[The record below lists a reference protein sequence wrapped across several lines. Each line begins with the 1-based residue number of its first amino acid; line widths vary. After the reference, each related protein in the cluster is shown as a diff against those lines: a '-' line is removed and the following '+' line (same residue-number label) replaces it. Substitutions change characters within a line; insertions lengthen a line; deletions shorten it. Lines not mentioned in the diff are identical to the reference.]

1 MLPVTNPGHLE
12 VPSGLST
19 AFGCR
24 GQTLDP
30 GPILWDVA
38 LGPEQPEFHGSVRRC
53 EKGWQ
58 APSGTHLPQADQA
71 PEVTGGSVGAAVSH
85 EGPQQRPPRR
95 AGAQAPPG
103 LTTG

>member
-19 AFGCR
+19 AFGCP

-85 EGPQQRPPRR
+85 EGRGHSNTLRAAQERRPLR
-95 AGAQAPPG
+95 G
-103 LTTG
+103 